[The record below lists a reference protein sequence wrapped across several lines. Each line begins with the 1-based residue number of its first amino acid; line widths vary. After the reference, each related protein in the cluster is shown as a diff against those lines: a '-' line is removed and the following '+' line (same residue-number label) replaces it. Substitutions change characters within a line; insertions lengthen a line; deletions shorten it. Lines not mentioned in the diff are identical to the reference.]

1 MGRRRAGR
9 GGIQENRPA
18 VFANTH
24 AVCLPSYY
32 REGVPK
38 VLIEAAACERPIV
51 TTDMPG
57 CREIVHDGVTTAS
70 GEKNGKWGVA
80 NREEG
85 GAWKAEGPQATPM
98 GAPRW
103 DLFLVAGLQPCDALA
118 ARLLPRIHRGGFRDW
133 DDGRAVWGARSGSE
147 GAQVILVSA
156 LERAVIADH

>member
-70 GEKNGKWGVA
+70 GEGERGNGERRIVRRAGRGRQRARRLRPW
-80 NREEG
+80 
-85 GAWKAEGPQATPM
+85 
-98 GAPRW
+98 APR
-103 DLFLVAGLQPCDALA
+103 DKIKEEEA
-118 ARLLPRIHRGGFRDW
+118 
-133 DDGRAVWGARSGSE
+133 S
-147 GAQVILVSA
+147 
-156 LERAVIADH
+156 